1 MTPLQSR
8 LSLEMNF
15 RSPLLQ
21 YLPNQTTSNESK
33 KKYFK
38 KYEKLKLV

>member
-8 LSLEMNF
+8 LSLQMNL

-21 YLPNQTTSNESK
+21 YLPNQTTSNEST
-33 KKYFK
+33 KKYCK
-38 KYEKLKLV
+38 KYEKLKLI